1 VPLLI
6 TLVASALLA
15 SCLPAP
21 GAAQAAAGT
30 DSFRVMTFN
39 IQHGLDG
46 SGRYNLQR
54 AIDVIARLEPDIV
67 ALQEVTRNHSMY
79 RCDDQPSVIADG
91 LRKATGRAWHHAYV
105 QAWQVNRDRRCM
117 EQGRGDGPNTEGLAL
132 LAPEPLEAVT
142 HVKLWN
148 GRIGL
153 AARVAASG
161 GTTVIGTHL
170 ANGGKERSIR
180 DRTRQLGKLL
190 PWADALGTPRLL
202 IGDFNARPD
211 AMELTPI
218 TKQYRDA
225 WSEAQSSRVARGA
238 GDGATRTRG
247 TGRVDFIFYTPADGL
262 RLEWVE
268 TVDTRS
274 LVGVTASDHRPV
286 VASFRLSSPVITR
299 R

>member
-1 VPLLI
+1 VPLL
-6 TLVASALLA
+6 LALLA
-15 SCLPAP
+15 SALIAGCSSAP
-21 GAAQAAAGT
+21 GAALAATGT

-79 RCDDQPSVIADG
+79 RCDDQPSIIAEG

-105 QAWQVNRDRRCM
+105 QAWQVNRDRACM
-117 EQGRGDGPNTEGLAL
+117 ERGQGDGPNTEGLAL
-132 LAPEPLEAVT
+132 LAPEPLEAVA
-142 HVKLWN
+142 HVQLWN

-161 GTTVIGTHL
+161 GTTVIATHL

-190 PWADALGTPRLL
+190 PWADTLGTPRLL
-202 IGDFNARPD
+202 LGDFNARPD
-211 AMELTPI
+211 APELAPI
-218 TKQYRDA
+218 MTEYRDA
-225 WSEAQSSRVARGA
+225 WSEAQASRAARGIE
-238 GDGATRTRG
+238 DGATRTRG
-247 TGRVDFIFYTPADGL
+247 TARVDFIFYTPAKDL

-268 TVDTRS
+268 TVDTKP
-274 LVGVTASDHRPV
+274 LIGVAASDHRPV
-286 VASFRLSSPVITR
+286 VASFRLSTPLSR
-299 R
+299 